1 MELVR
6 KLQELIKEVQK
17 YVDEQAKAHKKVRRR
32 RGQAVG
38 TRYCGNLIASPAC
51 VTWDF
56 LWTAVRPF
64 KESLHLLFSTTR
76 CFGLAFSSLKWKN
89 LTSLP
94 WCQPS
99 KKGSLIV
106 DFILRNMHGV
116 ILQSAFFDTS
126 LYLLLLLNHTLSSY
140 LMHAA
145 SEDKVTL
152 ELGITGAVL
161 VHIAKQKGC
170 HTFSPSLPYTPG
182 SSLLCGPGLT
192 CRYSVYCS

>member
-38 TRYCGNLIASPAC
+38 TRCCGNLIASPAC

-64 KESLHLLFSTTR
+64 KESLHLLFSSPR

-89 LTSLP
+89 LTSLT

-116 ILQSAFFDTS
+116 ILRSAFFLHLALSPLAAKPHPQLVSHACS
-126 LYLLLLLNHTLSSY
+126 LRRQSNSGAWNYRSRVGAHSETERLSHLLS
-140 LMHAA
+140 
-145 SEDKVTL
+145 VTPL
-152 ELGITGAVL
+152 HPRFLPALWAWANLQIQCVL
-161 VHIAKQKGC
+161 
-170 HTFSPSLPYTPG
+170 
-182 SSLLCGPGLT
+182 
-192 CRYSVYCS
+192 